1 MRNLPLAKLTVVGTF
16 TATLVVGGCASLLD
30 RAAINFADDLES
42 AIRSYDEPSTVEA
55 GLPAY
60 LLLMEARLQSRP
72 EDAALLL
79 TTARLTST
87 YATLFG
93 NTQHKTEQ
101 RLTHRALDHARAGA
115 CAHSSRLCGMNT
127 LHFEDLEARTTHLV
141 SEDLDAVYVLATTW
155 TSWIAAHSDD
165 FTALADLPRVER
177 LLEWV
182 AEREPSHDD
191 GAVWLYLAVLNS
203 QRPPA
208 AGGQPRKARTYFDR
222 AIEYSGGRNLLVNV
236 MMADSYARLMFD
248 RALYVDL
255 LEQVLAAN
263 DDAPEYRLI
272 NQVARARARVM
283 LDQTESIFD

>member
-1 MRNLPLAKLTVVGTF
+1 MRSGLIAASISAILIL
-16 TATLVVGGCASLLD
+16 GGCASLLD
-30 RAAINFADDLES
+30 RAAVNFAEDLES
-42 AIRSYDEPSTVEA
+42 AIRGYDEPLTVEA

-72 EDAALLL
+72 DDAALLL

-93 NTQHKTEQ
+93 NADSNAER
-101 RLTHRALDHARAGA
+101 RLNGRALAHARAGA
-115 CAHSSRLCGMNT
+115 CAHSARLCALHT
-127 LHFEDLEARTTHLV
+127 LHFEDLEARTKQLAR
-141 SEDLDAVYVLATTW
+141 EDLHPVYVLATTW

-248 RALYVDL
+248 RALYVEQ